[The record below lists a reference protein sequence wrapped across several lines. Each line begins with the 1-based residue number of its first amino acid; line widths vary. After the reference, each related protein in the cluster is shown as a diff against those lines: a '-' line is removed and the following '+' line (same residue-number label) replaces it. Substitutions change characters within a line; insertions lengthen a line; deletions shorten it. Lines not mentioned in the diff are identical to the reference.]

1 MKKVILVIFCTA
13 ILMSGCSSNTADTV
27 SNDVQQVNV
36 SYDQMNNEGIG
47 WGFVRK
53 KGVPPEIP
61 NSQKEVLRKYDCYYI
76 DGNAPKT
83 LYLTFDEG
91 YENGYTSKIL
101 DVLEQTS
108 TPAAFFVTG
117 PYLENQQELVQRMID
132 GGHIV
137 GNHTV
142 NHPNL
147 PKQSVETEKK
157 ELSDLNKMC
166 EEMYGVSM
174 KYMRPPE
181 GEYSERVLA
190 VAKDMGYKTILWSF
204 AYKDWDINM
213 QQGADYAF
221 NQVTPYLHDGAI
233 LLLHAVSSDNAN
245 ALEDIINYAKNE
257 GYTFK
262 SLDELQ

>member
-1 MKKVILVIFCTA
+1 MKKVILVIFCTT

-53 KGVPPEIP
+53 KGAPPEIP

-76 DGNAPKT
+76 DENAPKT

-117 PYLENQQELVQRMID
+117 PYLITTFTGNVNNFNVIYLLTAGNPTPVGSTAGRTDLLVTWLYKLTVDNQYY
-132 GGHIV
+132 
-137 GNHTV
+137 
-142 NHPNL
+142 NL
-147 PKQSVETEKK
+147 GAVIGILTF
-157 ELSDLNKMC
+157 
-166 EEMYGVSM
+166 V
-174 KYMRPPE
+174 
-181 GEYSERVLA
+181 VLA
-190 VAKDMGYKTILWSF
+190 V
-204 AYKDWDINM
+204 
-213 QQGADYAF
+213 
-221 NQVTPYLHDGAI
+221 
-233 LLLHAVSSDNAN
+233 VSLITYRNTGS
-245 ALEDIINYAKNE
+245 YKNE
-257 GYTFK
+257 EGF
-262 SLDELQ
+262 Q